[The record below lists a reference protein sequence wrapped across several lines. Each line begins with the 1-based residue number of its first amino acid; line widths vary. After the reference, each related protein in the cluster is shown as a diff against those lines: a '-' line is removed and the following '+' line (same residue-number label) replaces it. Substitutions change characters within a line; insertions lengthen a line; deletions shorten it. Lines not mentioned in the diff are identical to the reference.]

1 MGVVPSSFS
10 VDYHYMVDEN
20 ILVSKVLGRYDLADP
35 RTVEFIKIS
44 INKLNEHNCS
54 KCLIDHIVGKY
65 IGNTFFVYDRP
76 RLLESLGLKRSVRIA
91 GVFKEISIQ
100 IHFLET
106 VLRNRGWGLRVF
118 TDYDKALTWLK
129 QCET

>member
-1 MGVVPSSFS
+1 MKVVSNSFC

-20 ILVSKVLGRYDLADP
+20 ILAAKVTGRYDLADP
-35 RTVEFIKIS
+35 QTVEFIKIS

-54 KCLIDHIVGKY
+54 KCLVDHRVGEY

-76 RLLESLGLKRSVRIA
+76 RLLGSLGLKRSVRIA
-91 GVFKEISIQ
+91 GVFKDISKQ

-118 TDYDKALTWLK
+118 TDYNEAMTWLK